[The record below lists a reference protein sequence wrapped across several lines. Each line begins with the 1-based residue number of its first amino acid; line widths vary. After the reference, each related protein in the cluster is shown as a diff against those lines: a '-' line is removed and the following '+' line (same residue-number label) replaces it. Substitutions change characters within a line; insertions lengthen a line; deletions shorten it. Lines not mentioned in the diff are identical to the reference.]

1 MKISSA
7 ITLAVVALANEVSA
21 AITVTGATTGLSSG
35 SVPQR
40 RNIVDLFNDGGPA
53 WTLYVKALSAM
64 MDAEDTDPE
73 SYFQLSGIHG
83 RPVVAWDSD
92 DTAKTQMGYCPHAEN
107 LFLPWH
113 RPYLALFE
121 QVLVEHA
128 IRIAEDYSDP
138 AFTTAAESLR
148 LPYWDWAEDATV
160 PPFAGDE
167 ELTVLGADGPE
178 TITNPLFS
186 YQFPQAAVDGDYGR
200 IILGDRDTTKTIR
213 CTPSEANDRLAEID
227 LKGMV
232 YNAFTR
238 SNTFEKVGSM
248 GSSGAVV
255 SFEQPHNSVH
265 MRAGCGSHFAYTQEG
280 AFDPLFMLHHA
291 NVDRLWA
298 MWEELYPQEK
308 VLNPAY
314 DSQGTFAISPGTKI
328 DGESPLLPFFG
339 PGKSDF
345 TSANVIDCET
355 FGYTYPEL
363 SSSGSSE
370 DRRRQMASIVNRM
383 YGPDSDDGGRDVVT
397 PSIPGPT
404 APASTGGRLPGSAVP
419 TGSASM
425 PESIISLSSAAPEST
440 NDVSSDLGRLPGTDL
455 PADDSISV
463 PASVPTSG
471 ASATETADGVTGGVS
486 GGLTGIPSATLT
498 AQPTGTGTPD
508 DDFQLFPELPDIN
521 TTIPDISN
529 PFPED
534 LIPDLPDLGIDI
546 GDGLEYVCK
555 IKIAAGNL
563 PTPSEMN
570 VYVGGKQAG
579 SFAVLST
586 PHDGYVA
593 GEFSLRKVLGVLGL
607 LKGLISD
614 LVSGKIRN
622 PVDVIKDNIH
632 VEFIH
637 PDGKVITHKL
647 VETDYEL
654 VIEDLDFSP
663 SKRPDELPT
672 FGKSRQTKVKAKP
685 APERPGKCLS
695 KRATPG
701 DLPGV
706 SLV

>member
-1 MKISSA
+1 
-7 ITLAVVALANEVSA
+7 
-21 AITVTGATTGLSSG
+21 
-35 SVPQR
+35 
-40 RNIVDLFNDGGPA
+40 
-53 WTLYVKALSAM
+53 
-64 MDAEDTDPE
+64 
-73 SYFQLSGIHG
+73 
-83 RPVVAWDSD
+83 
-92 DTAKTQMGYCPHAEN
+92 
-107 LFLPWH
+107 
-113 RPYLALFE
+113 
-121 QVLVEHA
+121 
-128 IRIAEDYSDP
+128 
-138 AFTTAAESLR
+138 
-148 LPYWDWAEDATV
+148 
-160 PPFAGDE
+160 
-167 ELTVLGADGPE
+167 
-178 TITNPLFS
+178 
-186 YQFPQAAVDGDYGR
+186 
-200 IILGDRDTTKTIR
+200 
-213 CTPSEANDRLAEID
+213 
-227 LKGMV
+227 
-232 YNAFTR
+232 
-238 SNTFEKVGSM
+238 
-248 GSSGAVV
+248 
-255 SFEQPHNSVH
+255 
-265 MRAGCGSHFAYTQEG
+265 
-280 AFDPLFMLHHA
+280 MLHHA

-637 PDGKVITHKL
+637 VSFPAFLFMKEQEQKRNGANKACSPTARSSPTSLSRPTTSSSSRISTSALASAPTSFPPSASRVRPRLRPSPLPSALASACPSAPRPATSPASRSSKVLLTHSW
-647 VETDYEL
+647 ERFYW
-654 VIEDLDFSP
+654 
-663 SKRPDELPT
+663 
-672 FGKSRQTKVKAKP
+672 GTK
-685 APERPGKCLS
+685 G
-695 KRATPG
+695 T
-701 DLPGV
+701 
-706 SLV
+706 

>member
-1 MKISSA
+1 MPHSSES
-7 ITLAVVALANEVSA
+7 TWA
-21 AITVTGATTGLSSG
+21 A
-35 SVPQR
+35 
-40 RNIVDLFNDGGPA
+40 
-53 WTLYVKALSAM
+53 K
-64 MDAEDTDPE
+64 
-73 SYFQLSGIHG
+73 
-83 RPVVAWDSD
+83 
-92 DTAKTQMGYCPHAEN
+92 
-107 LFLPWH
+107 
-113 RPYLALFE
+113 
-121 QVLVEHA
+121 
-128 IRIAEDYSDP
+128 
-138 AFTTAAESLR
+138 
-148 LPYWDWAEDATV
+148 
-160 PPFAGDE
+160 
-167 ELTVLGADGPE
+167 LT
-178 TITNPLFS
+178 
-186 YQFPQAAVDGDYGR
+186 
-200 IILGDRDTTKTIR
+200 
-213 CTPSEANDRLAEID
+213 
-227 LKGMV
+227 
-232 YNAFTR
+232 NAR
-238 SNTFEKVGSM
+238 S
-248 GSSGAVV
+248 
-255 SFEQPHNSVH
+255 
-265 MRAGCGSHFAYTQEG
+265 
-280 AFDPLFMLHHA
+280 MLHHA

-328 DGESPLLPFFG
+328 DGESPLLPFYG
-339 PGKSDF
+339 PGQSDF

-363 SSSGSSE
+363 SSSGSTE

-383 YGPDSDDGGRDVVT
+383 YGPDSGDGGRDVVT

-404 APASTGGRLPGSAVP
+404 APASTGGRLPGSAIP

-440 NDVSSDLGRLPGTDL
+440 GDVSSDLGRLPGTDL
-455 PADDSISV
+455 SADDSISV

-486 GGLTGIPSATLT
+486 GGLTGIPSATLS
-498 AQPTGTGTPD
+498 AQPTSTGTPD
-508 DDFQLFPELPDIN
+508 DDFQLLPELPELN
-521 TTIPDISN
+521 STLPGSGSGS
-529 PFPED
+529 PFPTVPDD

-614 LVSGKIRN
+614 LVNGKIRN
-622 PVDVIKDNIH
+622 PVDVIKDNIQ

-637 PDGKVITHKL
+637 VSPSPLLTALFGRQGKRRKQRTDKAPQPDGKVITHKL

-654 VIEDLDFSP
+654 TIEDLDFTP

-672 FGKSRQTKVKAKP
+672 FGKSRETKVKAKP

-695 KRATPG
+695 KRAAPG

-706 SLV
+706 TLV

>member
-1 MKISSA
+1 
-7 ITLAVVALANEVSA
+7 
-21 AITVTGATTGLSSG
+21 
-35 SVPQR
+35 
-40 RNIVDLFNDGGPA
+40 
-53 WTLYVKALSAM
+53 
-64 MDAEDTDPE
+64 
-73 SYFQLSGIHG
+73 
-83 RPVVAWDSD
+83 
-92 DTAKTQMGYCPHAEN
+92 
-107 LFLPWH
+107 
-113 RPYLALFE
+113 
-121 QVLVEHA
+121 
-128 IRIAEDYSDP
+128 
-138 AFTTAAESLR
+138 
-148 LPYWDWAEDATV
+148 
-160 PPFAGDE
+160 
-167 ELTVLGADGPE
+167 
-178 TITNPLFS
+178 
-186 YQFPQAAVDGDYGR
+186 
-200 IILGDRDTTKTIR
+200 
-213 CTPSEANDRLAEID
+213 
-227 LKGMV
+227 
-232 YNAFTR
+232 
-238 SNTFEKVGSM
+238 
-248 GSSGAVV
+248 
-255 SFEQPHNSVH
+255 
-265 MRAGCGSHFAYTQEG
+265 
-280 AFDPLFMLHHA
+280 MLHHA

-328 DGESPLLPFFG
+328 DRDSPLLPFNG
-339 PGKSDF
+339 PGNSDF

-363 SSSGSSE
+363 SSSGTSE
-370 DRRRQMASIVNRM
+370 NRRRDMASIVNKM
-383 YGPDSDDGGRDVVT
+383 YGPNSDDGGRDVVT

-440 NDVSSDLGRLPGTDL
+440 GDVSSDLGRLPSTDL

-471 ASATETADGVTGGVS
+471 ASATETADGITGGVS

-498 AQPTGTGTPD
+498 TQPTGTGTPD
-508 DDFQLFPELPDIN
+508 DDFQLFPELPDVN
-521 TTIPDISN
+521 STLPDNGN
-529 PFPED
+529 PFPSVPDD

-622 PVDVIKDNIH
+622 PVDVIRDNIQ

-637 PDGKVITHKL
+637 VSLSLPLLIFCDDGIVGTDKGIQPDGKVITHKL

-654 VIEDLDFSP
+654 TIEDLDFSP

-685 APERPGKCLS
+685 APERPGKCLT
-695 KRATPG
+695 KRATSG